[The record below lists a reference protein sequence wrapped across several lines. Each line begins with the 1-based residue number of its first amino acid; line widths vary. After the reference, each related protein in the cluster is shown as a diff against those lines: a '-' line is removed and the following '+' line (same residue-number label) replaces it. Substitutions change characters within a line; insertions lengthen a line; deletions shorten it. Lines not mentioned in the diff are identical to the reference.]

1 LETIHEPVKTLV
13 LEVVAEATIT
23 SKNSILKTYFIAKI
37 TITEETIIVEGLE
50 DRIIHDQEEISTL
63 VIQATSIMEVCL
75 EDLTQE
81 VEILI
86 LEEGSITTQGT
97 TAQVVSI
104 ITIPGTTEVVLTTA
118 LEEEEALTTAPE
130 VEALTIIL
138 EVEDITQTHK

>member
-1 LETIHEPVKTLV
+1 METIHEPVKTLV

-23 SKNSILKTYFIAKI
+23 SKDSIPKTHFIAKI
-37 TITEETIIVEGLE
+37 TITEETITVEGLE
-50 DRIIHDQEEISTL
+50 DRIIHDQEEILTL
-63 VIQATSIMEVCL
+63 VIQATSIMEACL